1 MRRADAVL
9 AGALL
14 LGGCAALQPG
24 LPDKPMFRDT
34 RLNVA
39 TAAAQVVPGRTTKAD
54 LASALGEPETLK
66 FDGGLEIWLYRA
78 RPPRT
83 TQPELLVL
91 FGPDGVARKV
101 RVRPGDA
108 AG

>member
-1 MRRADAVL
+1 MRRVDVVL

-34 RLNVA
+34 RLDV
-39 TAAAQVVPGRTTKAD
+39 AAAAQQVVPGRTTKAE

-101 RVRPGDA
+101 RVRPGDTA
-108 AG
+108 R

>member
-9 AGALL
+9 ALAVL

-34 RLNVA
+34 RTNVA
-39 TAAAQVVPGRTTKAD
+39 TAAAQVVPGRTTKAE
-54 LASALGEPETLK
+54 LAAALGEPETLK
-66 FDGGLEIWLYRA
+66 FDGGLEVWLYRT
-78 RPPRT
+78 RPVRT

-101 RVRPGDA
+101 RVRPGDTA
-108 AG
+108 R